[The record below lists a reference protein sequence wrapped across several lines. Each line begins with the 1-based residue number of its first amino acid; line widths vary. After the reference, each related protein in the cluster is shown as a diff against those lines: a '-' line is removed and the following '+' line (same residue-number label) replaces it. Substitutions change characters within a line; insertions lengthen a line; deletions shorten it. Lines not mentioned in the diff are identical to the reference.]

1 MGRPGRRGEGT
12 HGLITGGGQMRRDI
26 KERSHEDHNIMY
38 YYYNNYGICYR
49 KQLRHKLDYR
59 FGQKG
64 TFAALHN
71 KITIFKKV
79 QFREVAMIA

>member
-26 KERSHEDHNIMY
+26 KERSHEDHNMM

-49 KQLRHKLDYR
+49 KQPRHKLDYR